1 MSFQVQYGSSK
12 LPEEFFTGEVDAF
25 WRNETS
31 FEESRRYY
39 LEELDKL
46 RKAEKRLRPD
56 VDSRSG
62 DHGARDEHVEQAR
75 SP

>member
-39 LEELDKL
+39 MEEREKL
-46 RKAEKRLRPD
+46 RNAEKRLRSG
-56 VDSRSG
+56 VDSRSR
-62 DHGARDEHVEQAR
+62 DHGARDEHVEQTR